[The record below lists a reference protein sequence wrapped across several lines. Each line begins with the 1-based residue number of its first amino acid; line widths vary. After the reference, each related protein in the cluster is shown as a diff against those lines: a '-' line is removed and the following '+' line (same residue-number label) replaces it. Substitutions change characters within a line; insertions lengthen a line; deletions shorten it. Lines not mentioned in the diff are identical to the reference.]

1 MRKVLAAT
9 ILALP
14 MFASAQAVHTGI
26 SHLVASVDAPAFAF
40 QTAAVN
46 AVAPRVF
53 SGLIAPIRVTALTLA
68 PSKFDSVPAN
78 AAVTVEF
85 TVDTAGIPQN
95 VQVVGGT
102 DAATSERVVA
112 AVRNV
117 RYTPG
122 KLNGQPAAFPITM
135 LVNVTN

>member
-53 SGLIAPIRVTALTLA
+53 SGLIAPIRLTALAVA
-68 PSKFDSVPAN
+68 PSRVMSMPAT
-78 AAVTVEF
+78 VTVEF
-85 TVDTAGIPQN
+85 TVDTAGVPQN
-95 VQVVGGT
+95 VQVIGESDT
-102 DAATSERVVA
+102 ATGERVAA

-117 RYTPG
+117 RYTAG
-122 KLNGQPAAFPITM
+122 KLNGQPISFPVTLHID
-135 LVNVTN
+135 VTN